1 MRSGTAATT
10 RRRSL
15 AVALCAGTALL
26 LGVGGAATAQ
36 AATAGYREPGG
47 TYPSFSQCIQ
57 AGSLSVA
64 LGLYSRYE
72 CNPTWNN
79 QYQLFYVD

>member
-1 MRSGTAATT
+1 MRSATT
-10 RRRSL
+10 AVRRRRSL
-15 AVALCAGTALL
+15 AVALCAATSLL
-26 LGVGGAATAQ
+26 VGVSGAATAQ
-36 AATAGYREPGG
+36 AATSGYREPGG

-72 CNPTWNN
+72 CNPSWND
-79 QYQLFYVD
+79 QYQLWYVD